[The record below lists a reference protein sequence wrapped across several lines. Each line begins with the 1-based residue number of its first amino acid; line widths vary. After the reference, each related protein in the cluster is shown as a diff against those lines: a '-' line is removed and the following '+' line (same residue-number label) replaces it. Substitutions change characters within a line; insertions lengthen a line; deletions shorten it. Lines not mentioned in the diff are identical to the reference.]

1 MCLLCSSALLL
12 LQAMCQLLLSS
23 GANPLVRDSMN
34 HTALYY
40 AVKAAN
46 DDVITLLRQYKAS

>member
-1 MCLLCSSALLL
+1 
-12 LQAMCQLLLSS
+12 MCQLLLSS
-23 GANPLVRDSMN
+23 GANPMARDTLS

-40 AVKAAN
+40 AVQAAQ